1 MKNDFK
7 GKVSFGWKKY
17 KKNSNKRWEIAFK
30 KEMFSLSFG
39 VGSVRERENA
49 CKKKN

>member
-1 MKNDFK
+1 MILREKFLLGEK
-7 GKVSFGWKKY
+7 ST